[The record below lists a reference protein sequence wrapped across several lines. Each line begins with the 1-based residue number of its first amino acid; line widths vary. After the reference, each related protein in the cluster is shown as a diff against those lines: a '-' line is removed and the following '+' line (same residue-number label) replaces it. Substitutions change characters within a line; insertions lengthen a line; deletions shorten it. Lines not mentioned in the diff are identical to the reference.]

1 MTNLT
6 RRIERLEGAAGTQE
20 GPTCIVVRDYP
31 DEPTDVAVARYRAEH
46 PDTPEHARFI
56 VFISGFSRAPGAVA

>member
-6 RRIERLEGAAGTQE
+6 RRIERLEGAIGTRE
-20 GPTCIVVRDYP
+20 GPTCIVVADYP
-31 DEPTDVAVARYRAEH
+31 EEPTDVAVARYRAEH